1 MSEVFDGIQT
11 FFEELADVE
20 WTALAIACGLQLA
33 RLFARAVAWRSI
45 IAAAYPE
52 AKVPLGHV
60 TGAYFAGV
68 GVNAIAP
75 ARAGDVVKLVLVK
88 HEVQGTTYTT
98 LTPTLIVETIFDMV
112 VAAVILIW
120 ALFAGVLPAFDAI
133 GDLPSIDW
141 TLADRSPA
149 PVRSSIAA
157 VWLTVIVLLVVIWSR
172 RVRDF
177 KEQVRHGFAILY
189 EPKRYFTQV
198 VSWQALSWVFRIA
211 GVWFFLD
218 AFDVPT
224 TARNVMIVLAVQSL
238 STLLPFTPG
247 GVGTQQGFLVYAF
260 RDTTV
265 GRASLVSFSVGM
277 YVATTVVNVVAG
289 LVALLLIARTIR
301 WKQLIAPE
309 KEAIEQAQGRAI
321 GSDRGEPR
329 ARCIRSASSSPTTS
343 TARG

>member
-20 WTALAIACGLQLA
+20 WTALAIACGLQVA
-33 RLFARAVAWRSI
+33 RLFARAIAWRSI

-68 GVNAIAP
+68 GVNAITP

-98 LTPTLIVETIFDMV
+98 LTPTLVVETIFDMV
-112 VAAVILIW
+112 VAAVILTW

-141 TLADRSPA
+141 TWPIDHPRPFLVVS
-149 PVRSSIAA
+149 A

-189 EPKRYFTQV
+189 EPRRYFAKV

-247 GVGTQQGFLVYAF
+247 GVGTQQGFLLYAF
-260 RDTTV
+260 RDTAV

-289 LVALLLIARTIR
+289 IIALLLLARTIR

-309 KEAIEQAQGRAI
+309 KAAIDQAKDGR
-321 GSDRGEPR
+321 
-329 ARCIRSASSSPTTS
+329 
-343 TARG
+343 

>member
-1 MSEVFDGIQT
+1 VAEVWDGIQT
-11 FFEELADVE
+11 FFQELADVE
-20 WTALAIACGLQLA
+20 WTPLAIACGLQVA
-33 RLFARAVAWRSI
+33 RLFFRSVAWRAI

-52 AKVPLGHV
+52 TRVPLGHV

-68 GVNAIAP
+68 GVNAITP

-88 HEVQGTTYTT
+88 HEVRGTTYTT
-98 LTPTLIVETIFDMV
+98 LAPTLLVETIFDMV
-112 VAAVILIW
+112 VASVILLW

-141 TLADRSPA
+141 TWPIDHPRPA
-149 PVRSSIAA
+149 LVVAA

-172 RVRDF
+172 RVKDF

-189 EPKRYFTQV
+189 EPRRYITQV
-198 VSWQALSWVFRIA
+198 VSWQALSWVCRIA

-218 AFDVPT
+218 AFDVPA

-277 YVATTVVNVVAG
+277 YVATTVVNVIAG
-289 LVALLLIARTIR
+289 LIALLLIARTLR
-301 WKQLIAPE
+301 WKQLVAPE
-309 KEAIEQAQGRAI
+309 QAAIDEAKEGR
-321 GSDRGEPR
+321 
-329 ARCIRSASSSPTTS
+329 
-343 TARG
+343 

>member
-1 MSEVFDGIQT
+1 MGEVFDGIQT
-11 FFEELADVE
+11 FFEELADVD
-20 WTALAIACGLQLA
+20 WTPLAIACALQLA
-33 RLFARAVAWRSI
+33 RLFCRAIAWRSI
-45 IAAAYPE
+45 IVAAYPE
-52 AKVPLGHV
+52 TRVPLGHV

-68 GVNAIAP
+68 GVNAITP

-98 LTPTLIVETIFDMV
+98 LTPSLLVETIFDMV
-112 VAAVILIW
+112 IASIILIW

-141 TLADRSPA
+141 KWPIDNPRPFLVVT
-149 PVRSSIAA
+149 A

-189 EPKRYFTQV
+189 EPRRYVTHV

-211 GVWFFLD
+211 GVWFFLE
-218 AFDVPT
+218 AFHIPA

-260 RDTTV
+260 RDTAV

-277 YVATTVVNVVAG
+277 YVATTVVTVAAG
-289 LVALLLIARTIR
+289 LIALLLLARTIR
-301 WKQLIAPE
+301 WKQLIATE
-309 KEAIEQAQGRAI
+309 KAAIDEAKEGR
-321 GSDRGEPR
+321 
-329 ARCIRSASSSPTTS
+329 
-343 TARG
+343 

>member
-1 MSEVFDGIQT
+1 MSEILDGIQT
-11 FFEELADVE
+11 FFRELADVE
-20 WTALAIACGLQLA
+20 WSALAIACGLQIL
-33 RLFARAVAWRSI
+33 RLFFRSVAWRSI
-45 IAAAYPE
+45 IAAAFPE
-52 AKVPLGHV
+52 TKVPLGHV

-68 GVNAIAP
+68 GVNAITP

-88 HEVQGTTYTT
+88 HEVKGTTYTT

-112 VAAVILIW
+112 VAGVILLW
-120 ALFAGVLPAFDAI
+120 ALFAGVLPALDVI

-141 TLADRSPA
+141 SWPIDNPRPFL
-149 PVRSSIAA
+149 VVVA

-172 RVRDF
+172 RVKDF
-177 KEQVRHGFAILY
+177 REQVRHGFAILY
-189 EPKRYFTQV
+189 EPRRYFLEV
-198 VSWQALSWVFRIA
+198 VSWQALSWACRIA

-224 TARNVMIVLAVQSL
+224 TARNVALVLAVQSL

-247 GVGTQQGFLVYAF
+247 GIGTQQGFLVYAF

-277 YVATTVVNVVAG
+277 YVATTVVTVAAG
-289 LVALLLIARTIR
+289 LIALILVARTIR

-309 KEAIEQAQGRAI
+309 KAKIKEAKEGR
-321 GSDRGEPR
+321 
-329 ARCIRSASSSPTTS
+329 
-343 TARG
+343 

>member
-1 MSEVFDGIQT
+1 MSEVIDGIQT
-11 FFEELADVE
+11 FFEELAAVD
-20 WTALAIACGLQLA
+20 WGPLAIALGLQLA
-33 RLFARAVAWRSI
+33 RLFCRAIAWRAI
-45 IAAAYPE
+45 IAAAYPRTR
-52 AKVPLGHV
+52 VPLDRV

-112 VAAVILIW
+112 VASVVLLW

-141 TLADRSPA
+141 TWPIDHPRPA
-149 PVRSSIAA
+149 LVVAA

-189 EPKRYFTQV
+189 EPRRYFAQV

-218 AFDVPT
+218 AFDVPG
-224 TARNVMIVLAVQSL
+224 TARNVAIVLAVQSL

-247 GVGTQQGFLVYAF
+247 GIGTQQGFLLYAF
-260 RDTTV
+260 RDTTI

-277 YVATTVVNVVAG
+277 HVATNVVNLVAG
-289 LVALLLIARTIR
+289 LVALLLLARTIR

-309 KEAIEQAQGRAI
+309 REAI
-321 GSDRGEPR
+321 DR
-329 ARCIRSASSSPTTS
+329 AREGR
-343 TARG
+343 

>member
-1 MSEVFDGIQT
+1 M
-11 FFEELADVE
+11 
-20 WTALAIACGLQLA
+20 
-33 RLFARAVAWRSI
+33 
-45 IAAAYPE
+45 
-52 AKVPLGHV
+52 
-60 TGAYFAGV
+60 
-68 GVNAIAP
+68 
-75 ARAGDVVKLVLVK
+75 
-88 HEVQGTTYTT
+88 
-98 LTPTLIVETIFDMV
+98 
-112 VAAVILIW
+112 
-120 ALFAGVLPAFDAI
+120 
-133 GDLPSIDW
+133 
-141 TLADRSPA
+141 
-149 PVRSSIAA
+149 
-157 VWLTVIVLLVVIWSR
+157 
-172 RVRDF
+172 
-177 KEQVRHGFAILY
+177 RHGFAILY
-189 EPKRYFTQV
+189 EPRRYFTQV

-247 GVGTQQGFLVYAF
+247 GVGTQQGFLLYAF

-309 KEAIEQAQGRAI
+309 KAGHRPGEGRAI
-321 GSDRGEPR
+321 GSARGER
-329 ARCIRSASSSPTTS
+329 ERRRTRSGSSSPTTS

>member
-1 MSEVFDGIQT
+1 MGEVWNGIQT
-11 FFEELADVE
+11 FFEELADVD
-20 WTALAIACGLQLA
+20 WTPLGIACGLQLA
-33 RLFARAVAWRSI
+33 RLFCRAIAWRSI

-52 AKVPLGHV
+52 TRVPLGHV

-68 GVNAIAP
+68 GVNAITP

-88 HEVQGTTYTT
+88 HEVKGTTYTT
-98 LTPTLIVETIFDMV
+98 LTPTLLVETIFDM
-112 VAAVILIW
+112 AIASIILIW

-141 TLADRSPA
+141 KWPIDNPRPFLVVT
-149 PVRSSIAA
+149 A
-157 VWLTVIVLLVVIWSR
+157 VWLTVIVLLAVIWSR

-189 EPKRYFTQV
+189 EPRRYFTEV

-211 GVWFFLD
+211 GVWFFLE
-218 AFDVPT
+218 AFDIPA

-247 GVGTQQGFLVYAF
+247 GVGTQQGFLLYAF

-289 LVALLLIARTIR
+289 LVALLLLARTIR

-309 KEAIEQAQGRAI
+309 KSAIERAKEGR
-321 GSDRGEPR
+321 
-329 ARCIRSASSSPTTS
+329 
-343 TARG
+343 

>member
-1 MSEVFDGIQT
+1 MRPPAPIVRNDVGAVWDGIQT

-20 WTALAIACGLQLA
+20 WTPLGIACGLQLV
-33 RLFARAVAWRSI
+33 RLFCRAIAWRSI

-52 AKVPLGHV
+52 ARVPLRHV

-75 ARAGDVVKLVLVK
+75 ARAGDAVKLVLVK
-88 HEVQGTTYTT
+88 HEVKGTTYTT
-98 LTPTLIVETIFDMV
+98 LTPTLIVETLFDMA
-112 VAAVILIW
+112 VASMVLLW
-120 ALFAGVLPAFDAI
+120 ALFAGVLPAFDVI
-133 GDLPSIDW
+133 GDLPSVDW
-141 TLADRSPA
+141 TWPIDNPRPA
-149 PVRSSIAA
+149 AVAA
-157 VWLTVIVLLVVIWSR
+157 VVWLTVIILLIVIWKR
-172 RVRDF
+172 RVVDF

-189 EPKRYFTQV
+189 EPRQYFAKV
-198 VSWQALSWVFRIA
+198 ASWQALSWVCRIA

-218 AFDVPT
+218 AFDVPGS
-224 TARNVMIVLAVQSL
+224 ARNVMIVLAVQSL

-289 LVALLLIARTIR
+289 LIALLLIARTLR
-301 WKQLIAPE
+301 WKQLIEPE
-309 KEAIEQAQGRAI
+309 QEAVEQAQEGR
-321 GSDRGEPR
+321 
-329 ARCIRSASSSPTTS
+329 
-343 TARG
+343 

>member
-1 MSEVFDGIQT
+1 VGEVWDGIQT
-11 FFEELADVE
+11 FFEELAHVD
-20 WTALAIACGLQLA
+20 WTPLAIALGFQLA
-33 RLFARAVAWRSI
+33 RLFFRAVAWRSI
-45 IAAAYPE
+45 IAAAYPDTR
-52 AKVPLGHV
+52 VPLGRV
-60 TGAYFAGV
+60 TGAYYAGV
-68 GVNAIAP
+68 GVNAITP

-98 LTPTLIVETIFDMV
+98 LTPTLIVETIFDTV
-112 VAAVILIW
+112 VASVILLW

-133 GDLPSIDW
+133 GNLPSIDW
-141 TLADRSPA
+141 RWPIDNPRPFL
-149 PVRSSIAA
+149 VVAA
-157 VWLTVIVLLVVIWSR
+157 VWLTVIVMLVVIWSR

-189 EPKRYFTQV
+189 EPRRYFMEV

-277 YVATTVVNVVAG
+277 YVATTVVAIVAG
-289 LVALLLIARTIR
+289 LVALLLLARTIR

-309 KEAIEQAQGRAI
+309 KEALDRAKEGR
-321 GSDRGEPR
+321 
-329 ARCIRSASSSPTTS
+329 
-343 TARG
+343 

>member
-1 MSEVFDGIQT
+1 VAEVWDGIQT
-11 FFEELADVE
+11 FFQELADVE
-20 WTALAIACGLQLA
+20 WTPLAIACGLQVA
-33 RLFARAVAWRSI
+33 RLFFRSVAWRAI

-52 AKVPLGHV
+52 TRVPLGHV

-68 GVNAIAP
+68 GVNAITP

-88 HEVQGTTYTT
+88 HEVRGTTYTT
-98 LTPTLIVETIFDMV
+98 LAPTLLVETIFDMV
-112 VAAVILIW
+112 VASVILLW

-141 TLADRSPA
+141 TWPIDHPRPA
-149 PVRSSIAA
+149 LVVAA

-172 RVRDF
+172 RVKDF

-189 EPKRYFTQV
+189 EPRRYITQV
-198 VSWQALSWVFRIA
+198 VSWQALSWVCRIA

-218 AFDVPT
+218 AFDVPA

-289 LVALLLIARTIR
+289 LIALLLIARTLR
-301 WKQLIAPE
+301 WKQLVAPE
-309 KEAIEQAQGRAI
+309 QAAIDEAKEGR
-321 GSDRGEPR
+321 
-329 ARCIRSASSSPTTS
+329 
-343 TARG
+343 

>member
-1 MSEVFDGIQT
+1 VGEVLDGIQT

-20 WTALAIACGLQLA
+20 WMALAIACGLQLA
-33 RLFARAVAWRSI
+33 RLFARAVAWRAI

-52 AKVPLGHV
+52 SRVPLGRV

-68 GVNAIAP
+68 GVNAITP

-98 LTPTLIVETIFDMV
+98 LTPTLLVETIFDMV
-112 VAAVILIW
+112 VAAVILAW
-120 ALFAGVLPAFDAI
+120 ALFAGVLPAVDAI

-141 TLADRSPA
+141 TWPIDHPRPFLVVS
-149 PVRSSIAA
+149 A
-157 VWLTVIVLLVVIWSR
+157 VWLTVILLLVVIWSR

-189 EPKRYFTQV
+189 EPRQYFARV
-198 VSWQALSWVFRIA
+198 ASWQALSWVFRIA

-218 AFDVPT
+218 AFDVPA
-224 TARNVMIVLAVQSL
+224 TARNVLIVLAVQSL

-289 LVALLLIARTIR
+289 LVALLLIARTFR

-309 KEAIEQAQGRAI
+309 KAAIDQAKEGR
-321 GSDRGEPR
+321 
-329 ARCIRSASSSPTTS
+329 
-343 TARG
+343 

>member
-1 MSEVFDGIQT
+1 VGEVIDGIQT

-20 WTALAIACGLQLA
+20 WIALGIACALQLA
-33 RLFARAVAWRSI
+33 RLFCRSIAWRAI
-45 IAAAYPE
+45 IAAAFPDT
-52 AKVPLGHV
+52 KVPLPNV

-68 GVNAIAP
+68 GVNAITP

-88 HEVQGTTYTT
+88 HKVQGTTYTT
-98 LTPTLIVETIFDMV
+98 LTPTLLVETLFDMA
-112 VAAVILIW
+112 VAALILLW

-133 GDLPSIDW
+133 SELPSIDW
-141 TLADRSPA
+141 SWPIDHPRPFL
-149 PVRSSIAA
+149 VVAA
-157 VWLTVIVLLVVIWSR
+157 VWLTVIALLALIWAR
-172 RVRDF
+172 RVQDF
-177 KEQVRHGFAILY
+177 REQVRHGFAILH
-189 EPKRYFTQV
+189 EPRRYFTQV

-289 LVALLLIARTIR
+289 LIALLLIARTFR
-301 WKQLIAPE
+301 WKQLIASE
-309 KEAIEQAQGRAI
+309 KAAIDDAKEGR
-321 GSDRGEPR
+321 
-329 ARCIRSASSSPTTS
+329 
-343 TARG
+343 

>member
-1 MSEVFDGIQT
+1 VSEVLDGIQT

-20 WTALAIACGLQLA
+20 WTALAIACALQLA
-33 RLFARAVAWRSI
+33 RLFFRSIAWRSI

-52 AKVPLGHV
+52 TRVPLGHV

-68 GVNAIAP
+68 GVNSITP

-98 LTPTLIVETIFDMV
+98 LAPTLFVETIFDMV
-112 VAAVILIW
+112 VAALILFW

-133 GDLPSIDW
+133 GELPSVDWSWPIDNPRPF
-141 TLADRSPA
+141 L
-149 PVRSSIAA
+149 VVAA
-157 VWLTVIVLLVVIWSR
+157 VWLTVIVLLAVIWSR
-172 RVRDF
+172 RVKDF
-177 KEQVRHGFAILY
+177 KEKLRHGFAILY
-189 EPKRYFTQV
+189 EPKRYFAEV
-198 VSWQALSWVFRIA
+198 ASWQALSWVCRIA

-218 AFDVPT
+218 AFDVPAT
-224 TARNVMIVLAVQSL
+224 VRNVMIVLAVQSL

-289 LVALLLIARTIR
+289 LVALLLLARTIR

-309 KEAIEQAQGRAI
+309 KAAIDRAKEGR
-321 GSDRGEPR
+321 
-329 ARCIRSASSSPTTS
+329 
-343 TARG
+343 

>member
-1 MSEVFDGIQT
+1 VTEVWDGIQT

-20 WTALAIACGLQLA
+20 WTPLAIACGLQLA
-33 RLFARAVAWRSI
+33 RLFFRSVAWRAI

-52 AKVPLGHV
+52 ARVPLGHV

-68 GVNAIAP
+68 GVNAITP

-98 LTPTLIVETIFDMV
+98 LTPTLVVETIFDMV
-112 VAAVILIW
+112 IASIILLW

-141 TLADRSPA
+141 TWPIDHPRPA
-149 PVRSSIAA
+149 IVIAA
-157 VWLTVIVLLVVIWSR
+157 VWLTVIALLVVIWSR
-172 RVRDF
+172 RVQDF

-189 EPKRYFTQV
+189 EPGRYLTHV
-198 VSWQALSWVFRIA
+198 VSWQALSWVCRIA

-218 AFDVPT
+218 AFDVPA

-289 LVALLLIARTIR
+289 LIALLLIARTIR

-309 KEAIEQAQGRAI
+309 KAAIERAKEGR
-321 GSDRGEPR
+321 
-329 ARCIRSASSSPTTS
+329 
-343 TARG
+343 

>member
-1 MSEVFDGIQT
+1 
-11 FFEELADVE
+11 
-20 WTALAIACGLQLA
+20 
-33 RLFARAVAWRSI
+33 
-45 IAAAYPE
+45 
-52 AKVPLGHV
+52 
-60 TGAYFAGV
+60 V

-88 HEVQGTTYTT
+88 HEVRGTTYTT
-98 LTPTLIVETIFDMV
+98 LTPTLLVETIFDM
-112 VAAVILIW
+112 AIASIILIW

-141 TLADRSPA
+141 TWPIDHPRPA
-149 PVRSSIAA
+149 LVIAV
-157 VWLTVIVLLVVIWSR
+157 VWLTVITLLVVIWSR

-189 EPKRYFTQV
+189 EPRRYVTEV
-198 VSWQALSWVFRIA
+198 ASWQALSWVFRIA

-218 AFDVPT
+218 AFDVPA

-260 RDTTV
+260 RDTTI

-277 YVATTVVNVVAG
+277 YVAATVVNVAAG
-289 LVALLLIARTIR
+289 LVALLLLARTVR

-309 KEAIEQAQGRAI
+309 KAAIERAKEGR
-321 GSDRGEPR
+321 
-329 ARCIRSASSSPTTS
+329 
-343 TARG
+343 

>member
-1 MSEVFDGIQT
+1 VGEVWDGIQT
-11 FFEELADVE
+11 FFEELANVD
-20 WTALAIACGLQLA
+20 WTPLAIACGLQLA
-33 RLFARAVAWRSI
+33 RLFFRAIAWRSI
-45 IAAAYPE
+45 IAAAYPDTR
-52 AKVPLGHV
+52 VPLGRV
-60 TGAYFAGV
+60 TGAYYAGV
-68 GVNAIAP
+68 GVNAITP

-98 LTPTLIVETIFDMV
+98 LTPTLIVETIFDTV
-112 VAAVILIW
+112 VASVILLW

-133 GDLPSIDW
+133 GNLPSIDW
-141 TLADRSPA
+141 RWPIDNPRPFL
-149 PVRSSIAA
+149 VVAA
-157 VWLTVIVLLVVIWSR
+157 VWLTVIVMLVVIWSR

-189 EPKRYFTQV
+189 EPRRYFMEV

-277 YVATTVVNVVAG
+277 YVATTVVAIVAG
-289 LVALLLIARTIR
+289 LVALLLLARTIR

-309 KEAIEQAQGRAI
+309 KEALDRAKEGR
-321 GSDRGEPR
+321 
-329 ARCIRSASSSPTTS
+329 
-343 TARG
+343 

>member
-1 MSEVFDGIQT
+1 VSDVINGIQT
-11 FFEELADVE
+11 FFEELAAVD
-20 WTALAIACGLQLA
+20 WTPLAIALGLQLA
-33 RLFARAVAWRSI
+33 RLFCRSIAWRSI
-45 IAAAYPE
+45 IAAAYPDTR
-52 AKVPLGHV
+52 VPLGRV

-88 HEVQGTTYTT
+88 YEVKGTTYTT
-98 LTPTLIVETIFDMV
+98 LTPTLIVETLFDMA
-112 VAAVILIW
+112 VASVILLW
-120 ALFAGVLPAFDAI
+120 ALFAGVLPAFDALGEI
-133 GDLPSIDW
+133 PSIDW
-141 TLADRSPA
+141 TWPIDHPRPA
-149 PVRSSIAA
+149 FVVAA

-189 EPKRYFTQV
+189 EPRRYFAQV
-198 VSWQALSWVFRIA
+198 VTWQALSWALRIA

-218 AFDVPT
+218 AFDVPG
-224 TARNVMIVLAVQSL
+224 TARNVAIVLAVQSL

-247 GVGTQQGFLVYAF
+247 GIGTQQGFLLYAF

-277 YVATTVVNVVAG
+277 HVATNVVNLIAG
-289 LVALLLIARTIR
+289 LVAMLLLARTIR

-309 KEAIEQAQGRAI
+309 RAEI
-321 GSDRGEPR
+321 DR
-329 ARCIRSASSSPTTS
+329 AREGR
-343 TARG
+343 

>member
-1 MSEVFDGIQT
+1 VGEVWDGIQT
-11 FFEELADVE
+11 FFEELANVD
-20 WTALAIACGLQLA
+20 WTPLAIACGLQLA
-33 RLFARAVAWRSI
+33 RLFFRAIAWRSI
-45 IAAAYPE
+45 IAAAYPDTR
-52 AKVPLGHV
+52 VPLGRV

-68 GVNAIAP
+68 GVNAITP

-98 LTPTLIVETIFDMV
+98 LTPTLLVETIFDMV
-112 VAAVILIW
+112 IASIILIW

-141 TLADRSPA
+141 KWPIDNPRPFLVVT
-149 PVRSSIAA
+149 A

-189 EPKRYFTQV
+189 EPRRYFAEV

-211 GVWFFLD
+211 GVWFFLE
-218 AFDVPT
+218 AFHIPA

-247 GVGTQQGFLVYAF
+247 GVGTQQGFLLYAF

-289 LVALLLIARTIR
+289 LVALLLLARTIR

-309 KEAIEQAQGRAI
+309 KAAVERAKEE
-321 GSDRGEPR
+321 R
-329 ARCIRSASSSPTTS
+329 
-343 TARG
+343 